1 VRLCRL
7 SLGDFAMGS
16 NFEQIMAQLAA
27 QHEPLPQPTSR
38 DVLKSMPHVKVT
50 SAAASPAASNPADAA
65 QDSVAPVAKAGEACT
80 ICHDEFTDGM
90 EVTQLPGCG
99 HCFHGDCITQ
109 WLEQVC
115 APSQQLIEVV
125 PVEIRPLILFVRKYS
140 KRLPHAHPM
149 DGSLE
154 AYCC

>member
-1 VRLCRL
+1 
-7 SLGDFAMGS
+7 MGS
-16 NFEQIMAQLAA
+16 NFEHIMAQLAA

-50 SAAASPAASNPADAA
+50 SAAASPAASDPADAA

-115 APSQQLIEVV
+115 APS
-125 PVEIRPLILFVRKYS
+125 
-140 KRLPHAHPM
+140 
-149 DGSLE
+149 
-154 AYCC
+154 

>member
-1 VRLCRL
+1 
-7 SLGDFAMGS
+7 MGN

-50 SAAASPAASNPADAA
+50 SAAASTASVPATVPSEG
-65 QDSVAPVAKAGEACT
+65 VAPVAKAGEACT

-99 HCFHGDCITQ
+99 HCFHGDCITP
-109 WLEQVC
+109 WLDQVC
-115 APSQQLIEVV
+115 TRTRHRPCMVSCAPMCLAASCK
-125 PVEIRPLILFVRKYS
+125 LF
-140 KRLPHAHPM
+140 
-149 DGSLE
+149 
-154 AYCC
+154 